1 MKEINIKFVLVGDS
15 GVGKSTFLKR
25 KVEDVYYSS
34 FLSTIGVDFNTQY
47 FIRKNYKIR
56 TSIWDTAGQEKFS
69 SLIEVYY
76 RNLTAGLIFYDT
88 TNKKSFENIQK
99 WLNRVKKNNENLP
112 VYIIGTKT
120 DLNEEREIFIS
131 DLEPYKSQQIMC
143 FECSS
148 KINFNINEIFESI
161 IDDIFNKI
169 KKKELLPFSN
179 NGIKVYNNNFRKVEN
194 LEISDTESEH
204 NNTKPP
210 GCCTIL

>member
-1 MKEINIKFVLVGDS
+1 MKEINIKIILVGDS

-25 KVEDVYYSS
+25 KVEDIFYSS

-47 FIRKNYKIR
+47 FIRQKYKIR

-88 TNKKSFENIQK
+88 TNKKSFENIDK
-99 WLNRVKKNNENLP
+99 WLERVKKNNEHLP

-120 DLNEEREIFIS
+120 DLNAEREVFLS
-131 DLEPYKSQQIMC
+131 DLEKYKSQQIMLYD
-143 FECSS
+143 CSS
-148 KINFNINEIFESI
+148 KTNFNITEIFDSI
-161 IDDIFNKI
+161 IDDIFKKI
-169 KKKELLPFSN
+169 KKKELLPFAN
-179 NGIKVYNNNFRKVEN
+179 NGITVYNNNFRKIEN
-194 LEISDTESEH
+194 LEFADLDSEP
-204 NNTKPP
+204 NNKKP

>member
-1 MKEINIKFVLVGDS
+1 MKEINIKLILVGDS

-25 KVEDVYYSS
+25 KVDEVFYSS
-34 FLSTIGVDFNTQY
+34 FLSTVGVDFNTQY
-47 FIRKNYKIR
+47 FVRQNYKIR
-56 TSIWDTAGQEKFS
+56 TSIWDTAGQEKYS

-76 RNLTAGLIFYDT
+76 RNLTAALIFYDT
-88 TNKKSFENIQK
+88 TNKESFENINK
-99 WLNRVKKNNENLP
+99 WLNKVKHNNEFLP

-120 DLNEEREIFIS
+120 DLNNEREVFVS
-131 DLEPYKSQQIMC
+131 DLEKYKSDNILI

-148 KINFNINEIFESI
+148 KTNYNINEIFESV

-179 NGIKVYNNNFRKVEN
+179 HGIKVYNNNFRQIEN
-194 LEISDTESEH
+194 LEISDTKTV
-204 NNTKPP
+204 NKKN